1 MLLTTTALHLIN
13 PMDSNDSK
21 SLGRMEGRVELLVQ
35 AFAEHRQES
44 RDTLSQLYG
53 KVDDLGEIKNVFRVQ
68 IAGIER
74 EFATHREAR
83 KLDSTM
89 LGQTAGKVTE
99 IEKKIEEI
107 GGQIRSIND
116 KFTEHG
122 PSKSAIGAAL
132 ASLALFI
139 AGVVVFGQNVLA
151 DIGLLKSGH

>member
-1 MLLTTTALHLIN
+1 
-13 PMDSNDSK
+13 MDANDSK
-21 SLGRMEGRVELLVQ
+21 SLGRLEGRVEVLVQ
-35 AFAEHRQES
+35 SFADHRQES
-44 RDTLSQLYG
+44 RETLSQLYG
-53 KVDDLGEIKNVFRVQ
+53 KVDDLGEIKSVFQVQ

-74 EFATHREAR
+74 EFSTHREAR
-83 KLDSTM
+83 KQDSVM

-116 KFTEHG
+116 KFAEHS

-139 AGVVVFGQNVLA
+139 AGAVVFGQNVLA